1 MRVAQV
7 CVALMIGI
15 LPTGSI
21 AQDVTVLSDNAL
33 LGQVVEAFKLSARAC
48 HRILKVARSI
58 ADLQQS
64 KNIKTEHL
72 TEAVSYRS
80 TERA

>member
-1 MRVAQV
+1 MPNHAMGTREINEH
-7 CVALMIGI
+7 C
-15 LPTGSI
+15 
-21 AQDVTVLSDNAL
+21 VLSDDDEDL

-48 HRILKVARSI
+48 HKILKVARSI

-64 KNIKTEHL
+64 EDIKTEHL

-80 TERA
+80 MQKT